1 MPAAIAPHYNYH
13 YNPLQAAQAMQAV
26 KRVQVQAL
34 KTTAVQTVQGSTVT
48 TQDKESE
55 ALALLATLSF
65 AGLGLVE
72 KATVKVLNLFA
83 RRLFA
88 NSRTG
93 GLVLLCAV
101 VYVHRFIAKCGSVK
115 TTQGIEFRLLA
126 VALMLAFKMCEDN
139 VLVRSAEW
147 VHVCGSLHLDV
158 KMLQAMEREL
168 LIAIDYDVLLKGDE
182 LKLLVSSLATLVHA
196 NHRSSSTDSVGSV
209 AASRLALEI
218 LNQISANHLD
228 LAMDS

>member
-1 MPAAIAPHYNYH
+1 MPAAITPYYNYH
-13 YNPLQAAQAMQAV
+13 YNPLQAAQAMQTV
-26 KRVQVQAL
+26 KRVQIAR
-34 KTTAVQTVQGSTVT
+34 KSTAVQPVQTPPAM
-48 TQDKESE
+48 TQDNESD

-65 AGLGLVE
+65 SGLGLVE
-72 KATVKVLNLFA
+72 TATATVFNLFG

-88 NSRTG
+88 NSGTG

-101 VYVHRFIAKCGSVK
+101 VYVRRFIAKSGSVK

-158 KMLQAMEREL
+158 KMLQAMEREF

-196 NHRSSSTDSVGSV
+196 NHRSSSIDSVAVTRS
-209 AASRLALEI
+209 ALKI
-218 LNQISANHLD
+218 LNQISANHLNR
-228 LAMDS
+228 AMDS